1 MTRPMPDAFVVTCE
15 HGGNRVPAAYLPL
28 FRGKGAL
35 LDSHRGWD
43 PGALDM
49 ARALSHAL
57 KAPLVASTT
66 SRLVVDLNRSIG
78 HPELY
83 SDATR
88 HTPDAVRARILDRLY
103 WPYRERVN
111 LAIHR
116 AALSHRR
123 VIHISSHSFAPALD
137 GVDRQADVG
146 LLYDPA
152 RAGER
157 ELCARWK
164 STLAALAPHLR
175 VRLNY
180 PYEGKGDGVTRA
192 MRGRYAPDAY
202 VGIELEINQGIVAG
216 AEPAWAAL
224 RAALVQ
230 SLRAVALPAD
240 EPCVAGLAA
249 VPARRVAGRAGASRD
264 WP

>member
-1 MTRPMPDAFVVTCE
+1 MADAFVITCE
-15 HGGNRVPAAYLPL
+15 HGGNRVPAVYLPL
-28 FRGKGAL
+28 FREHGAL
-35 LDSHRGWD
+35 LDSHRGYD

-78 HPELY
+78 HPNLY

-111 LAIHR
+111 LALHR
-116 AALSHRR
+116 ASASHRR
-123 VIHISSHSFAPALD
+123 VIHISSHSFTPSLD
-137 GVDRQADVG
+137 GVVRQADVG
-146 LLYDPA
+146 LLYDPS
-152 RAGER
+152 RRGER

-164 STLAALAPHLR
+164 ASLATVAPHLR

-202 VGIELEINQGIVAG
+202 VGIELEVNQGIVLGAG
-216 AEPAWAAL
+216 PAWAAL
-224 RAALVQ
+224 RAALVR
-230 SLRAVALPAD
+230 SLRAAALPPD
-240 EPCVAGLAA
+240 VSGPVGAA
-249 VPARRVAGRAGASRD
+249 PGRGRSTASRPGAIRG
-264 WP
+264 WH